1 MRIIRTNHYVD
12 MHSHILP
19 AMDDGSRSMEMS
31 MNMMRIAWDE
41 GIRTIIVTPHNMPGK
56 GYASLDRIM
65 EGIEA
70 LGREAHKEN
79 IDIVLKPGSELY
91 YREEISNLIEQGSA
105 VAMNHTKH
113 VLVEFEPVND
123 ARNIINALKKII
135 GIGYTPI
142 VAHIERY
149 PALFDK
155 KLEQIETISNMGC
168 YIQVNASTIIG
179 RMGFGMRMNIKKL
192 LKEQLI
198 DFIGT
203 DAHSDH
209 NRAPRMAE
217 CADYLYKKC
226 DAAYADSMLFGLAE
240 DILLKNER

>member
-1 MRIIRTNHYVD
+1 

-19 AMDDGSRSMEMS
+19 GMDDGSRSMEMS
-31 MNMMRIAWDE
+31 MNMMRIAWNE
-41 GIRTIIVTPHNMPGK
+41 GIRTIIATPHNMPGK
-56 GYASLDRIM
+56 GYASLDKVMERIEM
-65 EGIEA
+65 LEKEA
-70 LGREAHKEN
+70 RKEN
-79 IDIVLKPGSELY
+79 INIELRPGSELY
-91 YREEISNLIEQGSA
+91 YREEIPALIENGSA
-105 VAMNHTKH
+105 VVMNHTRY

-123 ARNIINALKKII
+123 ARNIINGLKKII

-155 KLEQIETISNMGC
+155 KLEQIGIISDMGC
-168 YIQVNASTIIG
+168 YIQVNASTIVG
-179 RMGFGMRMNIKKL
+179 KMGFGMRMNMKRL

-203 DAHSDH
+203 DAHTDH

-217 CADYLYKKC
+217 CANYLYKKC
-226 DAAYADSMLFGLAE
+226 DSSYADSMLFGLAE
-240 DILLKNER
+240 EILL